1 MALSQKAKRFQ
12 QHRVTLLFDKPCC
25 AQDAHRH
32 SWCFPLS
39 VRVLTKVDPDA
50 PDMDFLSGC
59 ACRNQPLDHVLGK
72 DYEGVTKIEKRSE
85 ALEPSA
91 VPQTGARVHPVEGRY
106 EWHISLPP
114 EGGESCLGRPAGD
127 RDAGSPPPLGRR
139 CTPAPQ
145 LDSGLRNVLPHAP
158 LALCRHC
165 NQF

>member
-114 EGGESCLGRPAGD
+114 EGGESCPGHSEMSMHHIGGEGRWLIGRKRRAD
-127 RDAGSPPPLGRR
+127 LTPPCPKE
-139 CTPAPQ
+139 
-145 LDSGLRNVLPHAP
+145 
-158 LALCRHC
+158 
-165 NQF
+165 